1 MESSPSRAVPYL
13 VWLAVTGVWGT
24 TWVVIRIGL
33 QDLSPLL
40 FSAARATLGASVFLV
55 VAALTAWRRRPK
67 ASELRFW
74 ALVGI
79 PQLGLPYALVFW
91 AQQTIS
97 SGLTATLFATFP
109 AFTAVTAHFLLRDE
123 PLSWIKM
130 AGTLLAFLGVAVLVS
145 SGDGVSAMA
154 AAPIVGV
161 LVAAASGAIAAVIV
175 RQHGR
180 HTSTIW
186 LTAIEIAGAA
196 AFLMLLAIAIEPSPR
211 VALTTRAVL
220 STAYLGIVV
229 TGGCNFGLFWLL
241 KRLDVTLVSMS
252 VGGEATVAVFLGA
265 FILGEPLGLRALL
278 GLSLVVASVALVSL
292 HSHAETVGH
301 GPAGPGP
308 SGGVDTGGR
317 R

>member
-1 MESSPSRAVPYL
+1 MTSSPSRALPYL
-13 VWLAVTGVWGT
+13 VWLAITVVWGT

-40 FSAARATLGASVFLV
+40 FSAARAVLGASVFLA
-55 VAALTAWRRRPK
+55 VAVLTASRRRPE
-67 ASELRFW
+67 ASEIRFW

-91 AQQTIS
+91 AEQFIA

-109 AFTAVTAHFLLRDE
+109 AFTAVTAHLLLRDE
-123 PLSWIKM
+123 PLSWQKM
-130 AGTLLAFLGVAVLVS
+130 AGTLLAFLGVAALV
-145 SGDGVSAMA
+145 GPDDGASVA
-154 AAPIVGV
+154 AGAPIVAV

-175 RQHGR
+175 RRHGR

-186 LTAIEIAGAA
+186 LTAIQIAGAA
-196 AFLMLLAIAIEPSPR
+196 AFLMLLAVVFEPSPR
-211 VALTTRAVL
+211 FALTPRAIA

-229 TGGCNFGLFWLL
+229 TGGCYFGLFWLL

-265 FILGEPLGLRALL
+265 LVLGEPLGLRALA

-292 HSHAETVGH
+292 HARAEPVGH
-301 GPAGPGP
+301 
-308 SGGVDTGGR
+308 
-317 R
+317 

>member
-1 MESSPSRAVPYL
+1 MTSSPPRALPYL
-13 VWLAVTGVWGT
+13 VWLAITVVWGT

-40 FSAARATLGASVFLV
+40 FSAARAALGASVFLA
-55 VAALTAWRRRPK
+55 VAVLTAWRRRPE

-74 ALVGI
+74 ALMGI

-91 AQQTIS
+91 AEQFIA

-109 AFTAVTAHFLLRDE
+109 AFTAVTAHLLLRDE
-123 PLSWIKM
+123 PLSWQKM
-130 AGTLLAFLGVAVLVS
+130 AGTLLAFLGVAALVGP
-145 SGDGVSAMA
+145 GDGVSAA
-154 AAPIVGV
+154 AGAPIVAV

-175 RQHGR
+175 RRHGR

-186 LTAIEIAGAA
+186 LTAIQIAGAA
-196 AFLMLLAIAIEPSPR
+196 AFLMLLAVVVEPSPR
-211 VALTTRAVL
+211 FALTTRAVA

-229 TGGCNFGLFWLL
+229 TGGCYFGLFWLL

-265 FILGEPLGLRALL
+265 LVLGEPLGLRALA

-292 HSHAETVGH
+292 HARAEPVGH
-301 GPAGPGP
+301 
-308 SGGVDTGGR
+308 
-317 R
+317 